1 MKKNYFVLG
10 LTVISIGFL
19 AFKNSPDSSYSDYDK
34 ESHFWSAGG
43 IAPYTGAPGEQN
55 CTFCHAGTVQS
66 GIGEHVFQVMEGFNP
81 VTTYL
86 PGTTYNV
93 SLQKT
98 SDPAKKGFSSTVL
111 DNTATMAGTLNGQ
124 GIGGTQD
131 YVNGSRQYVSHTVT
145 SNTNATTTWVWTWDA
160 PATAVGDVTFFV
172 ASNSANNNGTASGD
186 VIYTSSHTIFLDSS
200 AAVGE
205 IQHTEQQF
213 FEAGYSPS
221 SHSVVIDFTTLTPGN
236 MFFNLVDMNGRSV
249 FYKHL
254 GDAIIGEN
262 HEEVSL
268 PSDLENGVY
277 VVHYFIGNQARTA
290 NIMISK

>member
-1 MKKNYFVLG
+1 M
-10 LTVISIGFL
+10 
-19 AFKNSPDSSYSDYDK
+19 D
-34 ESHFWSAGG
+34 
-43 IAPYTGAPGEQN
+43 
-55 CTFCHAGTVQS
+55 
-66 GIGEHVFQVMEGFNP
+66 GFNP
-81 VTTYL
+81 VTSYM
-86 PGTTYNV
+86 PGNSYNV

-98 SDPAKKGFSSTVL
+98 SDPDKKGFSSTVL

-131 YVNGSRQYVSHTVT
+131 YVNGSRQYVSHTAS

-172 ASNSANNNGTASGD
+172 ASNTANNNNGTSGD
-186 VIYTSSHTIFLDSS
+186 VIYTSSHTITLDTS

-205 IQHTEQQF
+205 IQHAEEQL

-221 SHSVVIDFTTLTPGN
+221 SHSVVVDFTTLTPES

-249 FYKHL
+249 FHKRL
-254 GDAIIGEN
+254 GKAIIGEN
-262 HEEVSL
+262 HEDISL
-268 PSDLENGVY
+268 PSDLVNGVY

-290 NIMISK
+290 NIMVSK